1 MRIELEHPEFNIEIT
16 RLSAGEIFGEMSF
29 LEGFNATATVIA
41 NEDVDIDIVQAQAID
56 ELIEKDSGFFGRI
69 YKSLAQILSTRL
81 RDTTLRG
88 FG

>member
-1 MRIELEHPEFNIEIT
+1 
-16 RLSAGEIFGEMSF
+16 MSF
-29 LEGFNATATVIA
+29 LEGFNATATVIS
-41 NEDVDIDIVQAQAID
+41 NEDVHIDIVRAQDID
-56 ELIEKDSGFFGRI
+56 ELIEKDNGFFGRF